1 MSDYN
6 YYMMV
11 PNAMASLL
19 VTGGAGFIGANFV
32 HYWLAQ
38 HPDDTLVVLDALTY
52 AGNRSSLAGLEQ
64 HANFTFVHGNI
75 CDTDKVIALLQQHRI
90 NTIVHFAAESHVDRS
105 IQGPDTFIRT
115 NINGTYSL
123 LKAAR
128 QVWIEAPALQ
138 NIAPLPHRFH
148 HVSTDEVFG
157 SLTADQPAFTE
168 VTPYAPNSPYSA
180 SKAAADHLVRAYHQ
194 TYGLSTTLSR
204 CSNNYGPYHYP
215 EKLIPLTLTSILHN
229 KTIPVFGDGQ
239 QIRDWLYVL
248 DHVRAIEAILAQG
261 TPGDTWN
268 VGARCELT
276 NLQLIHALCQI
287 MDQAFAT
294 RPALQQ
300 RFAQATAAREGNSAS
315 LIRYVQDR
323 PGHDRRYAMDPSKIE
338 QELGFATSEPF
349 DTGIVKTVDW
359 FLDNESW
366 WRTALSQSA

>member
-6 YYMMV
+6 FYMMV

-64 HANFTFVHGNI
+64 HASFTFVHGNI
-75 CDTDKVIALLQQHRI
+75 CDTDRVIALLQQHRI

-138 NIAPLPHRFH
+138 NEAPLPHRFH

-157 SLTADQPAFTE
+157 SLAADQPAFTE
-168 VTPYAPNSPYSA
+168 ATPYAPNSPYSA
-180 SKAAADHLVRAYHQ
+180 SKAAADHLVRAYQQ
-194 TYGLSTTLSR
+194 TYGLATTISR

-229 KTIPVFGDGQ
+229 KPIPVFGDGQ

-300 RFAQATAAREGNSAS
+300 RFAQATAARAGNSAS

-323 PGHDRRYAMDPSKIE
+323 PGHDRRYAMDPTKIE
-338 QELGFATSEPF
+338 QQLGFATSEPF

-359 FLDNESW
+359 FLDNEPW
-366 WRTALSQSA
+366 WRAALSQPA